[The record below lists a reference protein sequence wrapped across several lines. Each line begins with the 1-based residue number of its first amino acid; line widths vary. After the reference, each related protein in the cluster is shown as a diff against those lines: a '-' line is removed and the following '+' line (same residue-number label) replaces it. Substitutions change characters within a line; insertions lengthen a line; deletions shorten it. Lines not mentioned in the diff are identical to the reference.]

1 MSDDP
6 EHSNKIL
13 AEAMPKIL
21 EIASHMEN
29 DAEVIGT
36 ITDTVLYYNSKLEML
51 TVQNSQKIPRRPEF
65 TAEIHDFK

>member
-1 MSDDP
+1 SDDP

-13 AEAMPKIL
+13 AEAMPRIL

-36 ITDTVLYYNSKLEML
+36 ITDTVLYYNPKLEML
-51 TVQNSQKIPRRPEF
+51 AAQNSRIITRRPEF
-65 TAEIHDFK
+65 TAEIHDY